1 MALGR
6 KKLDD
11 KILKT
16 LRELVSIGGNK
27 ECFDCGQKGPTYVN
41 MTIGSFVCTSCSGIL
56 RGLTPPHRVKSIS
69 MATFT
74 QDEIEFL
81 KLNGNENCSRTWL
94 GLWDAKRTIKQE
106 HRDFMMDKYERKRY
120 YLEPASPL
128 KSLQTNTS
136 SSLTSLT
143 MKNVNEN
150 LIPLKT
156 PTLTP
161 PTSLRLHR
169 NNSSSCN
176 GLNSVISSSSSTGS
190 GHGIASAAQLQ
201 QQFTPDDSDFF
212 GTRSPKILPPNNQK
226 SSNLQRKNGIKIK
239 KPVYE
244 QPPTFERNQKNGLLS
259 TSTSSNGNSGEYHG
273 STGDINA
280 NKFTPNSD
288 FVADFGSAS
297 IINNANNDKNHY
309 GSANSLKESGTT
321 GLEIAIQHP
330 HHGKSPDDD
339 LENFADF
346 DHNPIFNS
354 AGLPVSALFKASSS
368 SSNNN
373 ASVSSAPTVDR
384 YAALKDLD
392 EQFREFKLDT
402 DSKKISTLA
411 SNGLEILNSK
421 SDHHSHSTI
430 NPFKSP
436 NPFQQQQ
443 EQHEQRQ
450 MINWSIATANGTESL
465 YTSTPCSENR
475 FYANSQ
481 YTGLAQG
488 GTTNM
493 YNGNITTGVAGVI
506 PVGYHTLPSYSGN
519 GYSVVGSNGT
529 LMSAYNTTS
538 SSGGQQLV
546 SNMPAQ
552 NVGNPFMVT
561 GTSTRK
567 SNNPFL

>member
-16 LRELVSIGGNK
+16 LRELVSIGGNR
-27 ECFDCGQKGPTYVN
+27 ECFDCGQKGPTYIN

-74 QDEIEFL
+74 QEEIEFL
-81 KLNGNENCSRTWL
+81 KHNGNENCSRTWL

-128 KSLQTNTS
+128 KSLQNNAS
-136 SSLTSLT
+136 SSLSSLT
-143 MKNVNEN
+143 MKNVNESMV
-150 LIPLKT
+150 PLKT

-161 PTSLRLHR
+161 PTTLRLHL

-176 GLNSVISSSSSTGS
+176 GLNSTISSSMCIGS
-190 GHGIASAAQLQ
+190 GHGNGSATQFQ

-212 GTRSPKILPPNNQK
+212 CMGSPKILPPTPQK
-226 SSNLQRKNGIKIK
+226 HSNLLRKNGIKIK
-239 KPVYE
+239 KPIID

-259 TSTSSNGNSGEYHG
+259 TATSSNGNSTGEYSG

-280 NKFTPNSD
+280 NNFTPNSD

-297 IINNANNDKNHY
+297 IVNNVGNDKNHY
-309 GSANSLKESGTT
+309 GSVSSLKESGTASV
-321 GLEIAIQHP
+321 ENAIGHP
-330 HHGKSPDDD
+330 HHGKSLDDD

-354 AGLPVSALFKASSS
+354 AGLPVKISSS

-373 ASVSSAPTVDR
+373 ASLSSTPSVDR

-392 EQFREFKLDT
+392 EQLREFKQVA
-402 DSKKISTLA
+402 DSSIMGTLA
-411 SNGLEILNSK
+411 PNGLKNMGGR
-421 SDHHSHSTI
+421 SDHHTQSTA
-430 NPFKSP
+430 NPFKP
-436 NPFQQQQ
+436 VNPFQQQ
-443 EQHEQRQ
+443 EKHEQRPG
-450 MINWSIATANGTESL
+450 MNWPIATANGITTDSR
-465 YTSTPCSENR
+465 YTYAASNENG
-475 FYANSQ
+475 FYACSP

-488 GTTNM
+488 SSAHT
-493 YNGNITTGVAGVI
+493 YNGNITRSVADVI
-506 PVGYHTLPSYSGN
+506 PADYHSLTAYHTNGN
-519 GYSVVGSNGT
+519 GYSVARSNGT
-529 LMSAYNTTS
+529 VINSAYNATS
-538 SSGGQQLV
+538 SNSGQQFV
-546 SNMPAQ
+546 SNMPAK
-552 NVGNPFMVT
+552 NCGNPFMVT
-561 GTSTRK
+561 GAGN

>member
-27 ECFDCGQKGPTYVN
+27 ECFDCGQKGPTYIN

-74 QDEIEFL
+74 QEEIEFL
-81 KLNGNENCSRTWL
+81 KRNGNENCSRTWL

-106 HRDFMMDKYERKRY
+106 HRDFMIDKYERKRY

-136 SSLTSLT
+136 SSLSSLT

-150 LIPLKT
+150 MVPLKT

-161 PTSLRLHR
+161 PTTLRLHR
-169 NNSSSCN
+169 SNSSSCN
-176 GLNSVISSSSSTGS
+176 GLNNAISSSMSTGS
-190 GHGIASAAQLQ
+190 GHGNGPAAQFQ

-212 GTRSPKILPPNNQK
+212 GVGSPKILPPTPK
-226 SSNLQRKNGIKIK
+226 KLSNLHRKNGIKIK
-239 KPVYE
+239 KPVIDL
-244 QPPTFERNQKNGLLS
+244 PPTFERNQKNGLLN
-259 TSTSSNGNSGEYHG
+259 TSISSNGNSAGEYSG

-297 IINNANNDKNHY
+297 IVNNIINDRNHY
-309 GSANSLKESGTT
+309 GSINSLKDSGTA
-321 GLEIAIQHP
+321 GVENAIGHP
-330 HHGKSPDDD
+330 HQGKSSDGDV
-339 LENFADF
+339 ENFADF

-354 AGLPVSALFKASSS
+354 AGLPVPALYNTSSS
-368 SSNNN
+368 RSNNN
-373 ASVSSAPTVDR
+373 TSVSSAPSVDR

-392 EQFREFKLDT
+392 EQFREFKLDA
-402 DSKKISTLA
+402 DSSNMGTLA
-411 SNGLEILNSK
+411 SNGLKNLDGK
-421 SDHHSHSTI
+421 SDHHTQF
-430 NPFKSP
+430 NPFKP
-436 NPFQQQQ
+436 VNPFQQQEQQ
-443 EQHEQRQ
+443 EHRQ
-450 MINWSIATANGTESL
+450 GMNWPIATANGTTTDL
-465 YTSTPCSENR
+465 RYPSTASSENG
-475 FYANSQ
+475 FYATSPFI
-481 YTGLAQG
+481 GLAQG
-488 GTTNM
+488 GDVNT
-493 YNGNITTGVAGVI
+493 YNGNITTGVTGVI
-506 PVGYHTLPSYSGN
+506 PVDYHTLAAYHRNGN
-519 GYSVVGSNGT
+519 GYSVAISNGT
-529 LMSAYNTTS
+529 MMNSPNNVNS
-538 SSGGQQLV
+538 SMQQFV
-546 SNMPAQ
+546 SSMPAQ
-552 NVGNPFMVT
+552 TFGNPFMVT
-561 GTSTRK
+561 GTGN